1 MKLPFHG
8 AGRAGSH
15 VSSIHSLSHHWGGLG
30 ASFPSV
36 ARPLL
41 GFFLLRVDRLIGIV
55 AEVWPAR
62 DCGDVP
68 KAWNQSDWQKN

>member
-1 MKLPFHG
+1 MALGALAPMSVPF
-8 AGRAGSH
+8 
-15 VSSIHSLSHHWGGLG
+15 IHYPTTGG